1 MSSQLYQMALLS
13 DSIYVIQCKNIII
26 TVMEEFGDIETG
38 DNECISRYVYTMIL
52 YYSSVYI

>member
-1 MSSQLYQMALLS
+1 MALLS